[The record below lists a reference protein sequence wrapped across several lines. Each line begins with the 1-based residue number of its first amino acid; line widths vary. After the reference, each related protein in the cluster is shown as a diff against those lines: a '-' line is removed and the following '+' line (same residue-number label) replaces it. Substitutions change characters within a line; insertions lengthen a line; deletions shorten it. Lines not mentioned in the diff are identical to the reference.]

1 MYRCVLRILTVSAL
15 VLGAACATDPENRS
29 SADGHY
35 AAMRTHLEFARDFKE
50 AGNDAMSQYHFEKAA
65 IEDEQR
71 ADAECGLFCT
81 IIEELLDSGPDSS
94 SRGSCRDPITSPPSG
109 PPRC

>member
-1 MYRCVLRILTVSAL
+1 MYRCLLRVLTVSA
-15 VLGAACATDPENRS
+15 VALGAACATNPENRS
-29 SADGHY
+29 SADGHD
-35 AAMRTHLEFARDFKE
+35 AAMRTHLEFARDFKK

-65 IEDEQR
+65 IEHEKK

-81 IIEELLDSGPDSS
+81 IIEELLDTEPDSTS
-94 SRGSCRDPITSPPSG
+94 GASCRDPITSPPSA